1 MKKLLCCILSLA
13 VAFALAACG
22 TAGEEEK
29 TASEAGSSMP
39 ASSAPVSS
47 APASSAP
54 ASSAPASSGATS
66 SEPASSE
73 AASSAS
79 ASSGAALPEI
89 EGYDVWEYEKD
100 QCKVISYVRSDA
112 SSVEIY
118 TSENQENIQV
128 LDYMTKYEQ
137 KETTIAG
144 VTVTLGYD
152 GDMYLYARWEK
163 DGQTYGVEDPLGM
176 PESNMMSFLEA
187 FLA

>member
-1 MKKLLCCILSLA
+1 MRPGTLCGPCPEFIKSEDIPTKKLLCCILSLA

-22 TAGEEEK
+22 TAGEAEK
-29 TASEAGSSMP
+29 PASEAGSSMP

-47 APASSAP
+47 EPASSAP
-54 ASSAPASSGATS
+54 
-66 SEPASSE
+66 
-73 AASSAS
+73 

-118 TSENQENIQV
+118 TSENPENIQV

>member
-22 TAGEEEK
+22 TAGEAEK

-39 ASSAPVSS
+39 ASSASASS
-47 APASSAP
+47 GAASSAP
-54 ASSAPASSGATS
+54 
-66 SEPASSE
+66 
-73 AASSAS
+73 ASSAS

-118 TSENQENIQV
+118 TSENPENIQV